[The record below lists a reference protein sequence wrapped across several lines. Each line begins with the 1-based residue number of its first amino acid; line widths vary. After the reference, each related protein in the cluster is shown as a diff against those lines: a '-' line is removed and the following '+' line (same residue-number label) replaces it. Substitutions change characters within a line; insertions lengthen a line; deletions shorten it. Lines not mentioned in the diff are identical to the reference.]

1 MMPPVVILTGG
12 LATRLYPVT
21 LKIPKSLI
29 EVAGKPFIFHQLA
42 LLKQQ
47 GVCKVVLCVGK
58 FGEMIQDYVGD
69 GHAWGLKVQYSYDG
83 ETLLGT
89 GGAIKK
95 AAPLLSE
102 VFFVLYGD
110 SYLDVDLKPILER
123 FEYDGKLALMTVYH
137 NKNKWDKSNILF
149 RSGRVVKYDKK
160 SPIHEMEH
168 LDYGINI
175 FRKSIFNDWPDGTPF
190 DLSEVFAKLIEKDE
204 MSGYEVFKR
213 FYEIGSI
220 QGIKETEK
228 YLNTRIKIVKIC
240 E

>member
-1 MMPPVVILTGG
+1 MPPVVILTGG
-12 LATRLYPVT
+12 LATRLYPAT
-21 LKIPKSLI
+21 LETPKSLI

-47 GVCKVVLCVGK
+47 GVCNVVLCVGK
-58 FGEMIQDYVGD
+58 FREMIQDYVGD
-69 GHAWGLKVQYSYDG
+69 GHVWGLKVQYSYDG
-83 ETLLGT
+83 QTLLGT

-95 AAPLLSE
+95 ALPLLPE

-123 FEYDGKLALMTVYH
+123 FECEGKPALMTVYH

-149 RSGRVVKYDKK
+149 KNGRVVKYDKK
-160 SPIHEMEH
+160 NPMPEMEY

-175 FRKSIFNDWPDGTPF
+175 LRKSIFNEWPDGIPF
-190 DLSEVFAKLIEKDE
+190 DLTEVFIKLIEKSE
-204 MSGYEVFKR
+204 VSAFEVFKR

-220 QGIKETEK
+220 QGIKETEQ
-228 YLNTRIKIVKIC
+228 YLVASHIS
-240 E
+240 

>member
-1 MMPPVVILTGG
+1 MPPVVILTGG

-42 LLKQQ
+42 LLKRQ

-58 FGEMIQDYVGD
+58 FGEMIQVYVGD

-95 AAPLLSE
+95 AAPLLPE

-110 SYLDVDLKPILER
+110 SYLDVELKPILEQ
-123 FEYDGKLALMTVYH
+123 FESEGKPALMTVYH
-137 NKNKWDKSNILF
+137 NKDKWDKSNILF
-149 RSGRVVKYDKK
+149 RGGKVVNYDKK
-160 SPIHEMEH
+160 NPMPQMEH

-175 FRKSIFNDWPDGTPF
+175 LRKSIFNDWPDGISF
-190 DLSEVFAKLIEKDE
+190 DLSEVFIKLIEKGE
-204 MSGYEVFKR
+204 VSAFEVFKR
-213 FYEIGSI
+213 FYEIGSG
-220 QGIKETEK
+220 QGIKEIEE
-228 YLNTRIKIVKIC
+228 YFNTRNQNC
-240 E
+240 GNT

>member
-1 MMPPVVILTGG
+1 MMPPVVILAGG
-12 LATRLYPVT
+12 LATRLYPET

-42 LLKQQ
+42 LLKRQ
-47 GVCKVVLCVGK
+47 GVCNVVLCVGK

-69 GHAWGLKVQYSYDG
+69 GHEWGLKVQYSYDG
-83 ETLLGT
+83 QTLLGT

-95 AAPLLSE
+95 ALPLLPE

-123 FEYDGKLALMTVYH
+123 FECEGKPALMTVYH

-149 RSGRVVKYDKK
+149 KNGRVVKYDKK
-160 SPIHEMEH
+160 NPMPEMEY
-168 LDYGINI
+168 LDYGLNI
-175 FRKSIFNDWPDGTPF
+175 LRKSIINEWQDGIPF
-190 DLSEVFAKLIEKDE
+190 DLTEVFIKLIEKGE
-204 MSGYEVFKR
+204 VSAFEVFTR

-220 QGIKETEK
+220 QGIKETEE
-228 YLNTRIKIVKIC
+228 YLYTKHQIC
-240 E
+240 I

>member
-12 LATRLYPVT
+12 LATRLYPET

-42 LLKQQ
+42 LLKRQ
-47 GVCKVVLCVGK
+47 GVCNAVLCVGK
-58 FGEMIQDYVGD
+58 FGDMIQDYVGD
-69 GHAWGLKVQYSYDG
+69 GHIWGLKVQYSYDG

-89 GGAIKK
+89 GGAIKN
-95 AAPLLSE
+95 AIPLLPE
-102 VFFVLYGD
+102 VFLVLYGD

-123 FEYDGKLALMTVYH
+123 FESEGKPALMTVYH

-149 RSGRVVKYDKK
+149 RNGRVVKYDKK
-160 SPIHEMEH
+160 KPMPEMEH

-175 FRKSIFNDWPDGTPF
+175 LRKSIFNDWPDGVPF
-190 DLSEVFAKLIEKDE
+190 DLSEVFIKLIEKGE
-204 MSGYEVFKR
+204 VSAFEVFKR

-220 QGIKETEK
+220 KGIKETEQ
-228 YLNTRIKIVKIC
+228 YLNNKNQIC
-240 E
+240 GNT

>member
-12 LATRLYPVT
+12 LATRLYPAT

-42 LLKQQ
+42 LLKKQ
-47 GVCKVVLCVGK
+47 GVGTVVLCVGK

-69 GHAWGLKVQYSYDG
+69 GHEWSLKVEYSFDG

-95 AAPLLSE
+95 AIPLLPE
-102 VFFVLYGD
+102 IFFVLYGD

-123 FEYDGKLALMTVYH
+123 FECEGKPALMTVYH
-137 NKNKWDKSNILF
+137 NNNKWDRSNILF
-149 RSGRVVKYDKK
+149 KNGRIVKYDKK
-160 SPIHEMEH
+160 NAIPEMEH
-168 LDYGINI
+168 LDFGINI
-175 FRKSIFNDWPDGTPF
+175 LRKSVFNDWPDGTPF
-190 DLSEVFAKLIEKDE
+190 DMSEVFIKLIEKGE
-204 MSGYEVFKR
+204 VSAFEVFKR

-220 QGIKETEK
+220 KGIKETEE
-228 YLNTRIKIVKIC
+228 YLNTKHQNYGNT
-240 E
+240 

>member
-1 MMPPVVILTGG
+1 MMPPVLILTGG
-12 LATRLYPVT
+12 LATRLYPAT

-42 LLKQQ
+42 LLKKQY
-47 GVCKVVLCVGK
+47 VCNVVLCVGK
-58 FGEMIQDYVGD
+58 FGELIQDYVGD
-69 GHAWGLKVQYSYDG
+69 GHEWGLKVQYSYDG
-83 ETLLGT
+83 DTLLGT

-95 AAPLLSE
+95 ATSLLPE

-123 FEYDGKLALMTVYH
+123 FECEGKPALMTVYH

-149 RSGRVVKYDKK
+149 KNGQVVKYDKK
-160 SPIHEMEH
+160 NIIPQMEH

-175 FRKSIFNDWPDGTPF
+175 LRKSVFNEWPDGIPF
-190 DLSEVFAKLIEKDE
+190 DLSEVFIKLIEK
-204 MSGYEVFKR
+204 GEVSAFEVLKR

-220 QGIKETEK
+220 RGIKETEE
-228 YLNTRIKIVKIC
+228 YLVASHIS
-240 E
+240 

>member
-1 MMPPVVILTGG
+1 MPPVVILAGG
-12 LATRLYPVT
+12 LATRLYPET

-42 LLKQQ
+42 LLKRQ
-47 GVCKVVLCVGK
+47 GVCNVVLCVGK

-69 GHAWGLKVQYSYDG
+69 GHEWGLKVQYSYDG
-83 ETLLGT
+83 QTLLGT

-95 AAPLLSE
+95 ALPLLPE

-123 FEYDGKLALMTVYH
+123 FECERKPALMTVYH

-149 RSGRVVKYDKK
+149 KNGRVVKYDKK
-160 SPIHEMEH
+160 NPMPEMEY
-168 LDYGINI
+168 LDYGLNI
-175 FRKSIFNDWPDGTPF
+175 LRKSIINEWQDGIPF
-190 DLSEVFAKLIEKDE
+190 DLTEVFIKLIEKGE
-204 MSGYEVFKR
+204 VSAFEVFTR

-220 QGIKETEK
+220 QGIKETEE
-228 YLNTRIKIVKIC
+228 YLYTKHQIC
-240 E
+240 I

>member
-1 MMPPVVILTGG
+1 MIPTVVILAGG

-21 LKIPKSLI
+21 SKIPKSLI

-42 LLKQQ
+42 LLNQQ
-47 GVCKVVLCVGK
+47 GVCNVVLCVGK

-69 GHAWGLKVQYSYDG
+69 GYAWGLRVRYSYDG

-95 AAPLLSE
+95 ATPFLPE
-102 VFFVLYGD
+102 VFLVLYGD
-110 SYLDVDLKPILER
+110 SYLDIDLKPLLEM
-123 FEYDGKLALMTVYH
+123 FESEGKPALMTVYH

-149 RSGRVVKYDKK
+149 KNDRIVKYDKK
-160 SPIHEMEH
+160 NPIPEMEH

-175 FRKSIFNDWPDGTPF
+175 LRKSIFNYWPEETHF
-190 DLSEVFAKLIEKDE
+190 DLSEVFIKLIENGE
-204 MSGYEVFKR
+204 VSAFEVFKR

-220 QGIKETEK
+220 QGIKETEE
-228 YLNTRIKIVKIC
+228 YLNAKHQNC
-240 E
+240 ENT

>member
-1 MMPPVVILTGG
+1 MPPVVILAGG
-12 LATRLYPVT
+12 LATRLYPET

-42 LLKQQ
+42 LLKRQ
-47 GVCKVVLCVGK
+47 GVCNVVLCVGK

-69 GHAWGLKVQYSYDG
+69 GHEWGLKVQYSYDG
-83 ETLLGT
+83 QTLLGT

-95 AAPLLSE
+95 ALPLLPE

-123 FEYDGKLALMTVYH
+123 FECEGKPALMTVYH

-149 RSGRVVKYDKK
+149 KNGRVVKYDKK
-160 SPIHEMEH
+160 NPMPEMEY
-168 LDYGINI
+168 LDYGLNI
-175 FRKSIFNDWPDGTPF
+175 LRKSIINEWQDGIPF
-190 DLSEVFAKLIEKDE
+190 DLTEVFIKLIEKGE
-204 MSGYEVFKR
+204 VSAFEVFTR

-220 QGIKETEK
+220 QGIKETEE
-228 YLNTRIKIVKIC
+228 YLYTKHQIC
-240 E
+240 I

>member
-12 LATRLYPVT
+12 LATRLYPAT
-21 LKIPKSLI
+21 LESPKSLI

-42 LLKQQ
+42 LLKRQ
-47 GVCKVVLCVGK
+47 GVCNVILCVGK

-83 ETLLGT
+83 EILLGT
-89 GGAIKK
+89 GGSIKK
-95 AAPLLSE
+95 ATPLLPE

-123 FEYDGKLALMTVYH
+123 FESEGKPALMTVYH

-149 RSGRVVKYDKK
+149 RNGIVVKYDKK
-160 SPIHEMEH
+160 NPIPEMEH
-168 LDYGINI
+168 LDYGINLL
-175 FRKSIFNDWPDGTPF
+175 RKSIFNEWQDGTPF
-190 DLSEVFAKLIEKDE
+190 DLSEVFTKLIEKGE
-204 MSGYEVFKR
+204 VSAFEVFKR

-220 QGIKETEK
+220 QGIKETEE
-228 YLNTRIKIVKIC
+228 YLNTKHQNCVNM
-240 E
+240 

>member
-1 MMPPVVILTGG
+1 MISHVVILTGG
-12 LATRLYPVT
+12 LATRLYPAT

-42 LLKQQ
+42 LLKEQ
-47 GVCKVVLCVGK
+47 GVGNVILCVGK

-69 GHAWGLKVQYSYDG
+69 GHEWGLKVQYTFDG

-95 AAPLLSE
+95 ASPLLPE

-123 FEYDGKLALMTVYH
+123 FESEGKPSLMTVYH
-137 NKNKWDKSNILF
+137 NNNKWDRSNILF
-149 RSGRVVKYDKK
+149 KNGRIVKYDKK
-160 SPIHEMEH
+160 NVIPEMEH

-175 FRKSIFNDWPDGTPF
+175 LRKSVFNDWPDGTPF
-190 DLSEVFAKLIEKDE
+190 DLSEVFTKFIEKGE
-204 MSGYEVFKR
+204 VSAFEVFKR

-220 QGIKETEK
+220 QGIKETEE
-228 YLNTRIKIVKIC
+228 YLNTKHQNYGNT
-240 E
+240 

>member
-12 LATRLYPVT
+12 LATRLYPAT
-21 LKIPKSLI
+21 SKIPKSLI

-42 LLKQQ
+42 LLKRQ
-47 GVCKVVLCVGK
+47 GVCNVILCVGK

-69 GHAWGLKVQYSYDG
+69 GHVWDLKVQYSYDG

-95 AAPLLSE
+95 AIPLLPE
-102 VFFVLYGD
+102 IFFVLYGD

-123 FEYDGKLALMTVYH
+123 FESEGKPALMTVYH

-149 RSGRVVKYDKK
+149 RNGGVVKYDKK
-160 SPIHEMEH
+160 NPMPEMEH

-175 FRKSIFNDWPDGTPF
+175 LRKSTLNDWPDGTPF
-190 DLSEVFAKLIEKDE
+190 DLSEVFTELIEK
-204 MSGYEVFKR
+204 GEVSAFEIFKR

-220 QGIKETEK
+220 QGLKETEQ
-228 YLNTRIKIVKIC
+228 YLNSKHRNT
-240 E
+240 

>member
-1 MMPPVVILTGG
+1 MMMPPVVILTGG

-21 LKIPKSLI
+21 LRIPKSLI

-42 LLKQQ
+42 LLKRQ

-58 FGEMIQDYVGD
+58 FGKMIQVYVGD

-95 AAPLLSE
+95 AAPLLPE

-110 SYLDVDLKPILER
+110 SYLDVDLKPILNQ
-123 FEYDGKLALMTVYH
+123 FESEGKPALMTVYH

-149 RSGRVVKYDKK
+149 RGGRVVKYDKK
-160 SPIHEMEH
+160 NPMPRMEH

-175 FRKSIFNDWPDGTPF
+175 LKKSIFNDWPDGISF
-190 DLSEVFAKLIEKDE
+190 DLSEVFIKLIEKGE
-204 MSGYEVFKR
+204 VSAFEVFKR

-220 QGIKETEK
+220 QGIKEIEE
-228 YLNTRIKIVKIC
+228 YFNTRNQNC
-240 E
+240 GNT

>member
-58 FGEMIQDYVGD
+58 FGEMIQGYVGD

-95 AAPLLSE
+95 ASPLLPE

-110 SYLDVDLKPILER
+110 SYLDVDLKPILEQ
-123 FEYDGKLALMTVYH
+123 FESEGKPALMTVYH

-149 RSGRVVKYDKK
+149 QSGEVVKYDKK
-160 SPIHEMEH
+160 NPSPQMEY

-175 FRKSIFNDWPDGTPF
+175 LRKSIFNDCPDGISF
-190 DLSEVFAKLIEKDE
+190 DLSEVFIKLIEKGE
-204 MSGYEVFKR
+204 VSAFEVFKR

-220 QGIKETEK
+220 QGIKETEE
-228 YLNTRIKIVKIC
+228 YLNTKNQNC
-240 E
+240 GNT

>member
-1 MMPPVVILTGG
+1 MMPPVVILAGG
-12 LATRLYPVT
+12 LATRLYPET

-42 LLKQQ
+42 LLKRQ
-47 GVCKVVLCVGK
+47 GVCNVVLCVGK

-69 GHAWGLKVQYSYDG
+69 GHEWGLKVQYSYDG
-83 ETLLGT
+83 QTLLGT

-95 AAPLLSE
+95 ALPLLPE

-123 FEYDGKLALMTVYH
+123 FECERKPALMTVYH

-149 RSGRVVKYDKK
+149 KNGRVVKYDKK
-160 SPIHEMEH
+160 NPMPEMEY
-168 LDYGINI
+168 LDYGLNI
-175 FRKSIFNDWPDGTPF
+175 LRKSIINEWQDGIPF
-190 DLSEVFAKLIEKDE
+190 DLTEVFIKLIEKGE
-204 MSGYEVFKR
+204 VSAFEVFTR

-220 QGIKETEK
+220 QGIKETEE
-228 YLNTRIKIVKIC
+228 YLYTKHQIC
-240 E
+240 I